1 MGLPAKDVEE
11 FSPHSEDEEALA
23 LTRDWTP
30 AEEMKAERK
39 LDLIIMPL
47 LTLRFFCLQLDR
59 GNMANAITDDF
70 M

>member
-47 LTLRFFCLQLDR
+47 LTL
-59 GNMANAITDDF
+59 
-70 M
+70 